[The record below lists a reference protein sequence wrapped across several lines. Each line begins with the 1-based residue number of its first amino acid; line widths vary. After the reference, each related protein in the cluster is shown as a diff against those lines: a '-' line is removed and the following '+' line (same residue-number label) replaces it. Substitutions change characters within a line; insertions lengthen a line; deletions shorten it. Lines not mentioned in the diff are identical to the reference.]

1 MLNHQLLVA
10 SRDSNLQ
17 ALKEAIADGAFLET
31 RRPFVMRTKPP
42 PPSAPPQKV
51 CSAHGGNKNK
61 DGSREGMTPLMY
73 AAQNG
78 NLATTTLLLEAKA
91 LVNASDEDGL
101 RPLHFAATSG
111 EISVCELLLHHGAV
125 LKAADE
131 DGQLAYDLIPEECLK
146 ACAERKRWEAL
157 MGPQNETQAT
167 EAVQAIATVALT
179 DLLTAEDAALTFTT
193 SDPVNFNPDK
203 PIDPAIL
210 KQNGF
215 VSKQNND

>member
-1 MLNHQLLVA
+1 
-10 SRDSNLQ
+10 
-17 ALKEAIADGAFLET
+17 
-31 RRPFVMRTKPP
+31 MRTKPP
-42 PPSAPPQKV
+42 PPSAPPQKA
-51 CSAHGGNKNK
+51 SAFEGSKNK
-61 DGSREGMTPLMY
+61 DGSREGLTPLMY

-111 EISVCELLLHHGAV
+111 EISVCELLLNHGAV
-125 LKAADE
+125 LNAADE

-157 MGPQNETQAT
+157 MGPQNETQAR

-179 DLLTAEDAALTFTT
+179 DLLTAEDAALTFNTL
-193 SDPVNFNPDK
+193 SEPVNFNPDK
-203 PIDPAIL
+203 PIDPDIL

-215 VSKQNND
+215 VSKQNNE